1 MLLRL
6 VLRQSLSSSLT
17 VMVVRVIV
25 LEGLFMVETLLS
37 TLTLEEEAEVEASC
51 HFHLSLPR
59 IPVPSEGVLLSP
71 VAVVENRGPLE
82 GETPNFL

>member
-1 MLLRL
+1 MIEG
-6 VLRQSLSSSLT
+6 V
-17 VMVVRVIV
+17 VEVRVIV

-37 TLTLEEEAEVEASC
+37 TLTLEEEEAEVEASC

-82 GETPNFL
+82 GEIPNFL